1 MLNNSAIAPSFAI
14 GVLVYLGFCIA
25 SNIGVNASAQSANTI
40 PRGVVT
46 TLIGKNSR
54 AFTIL
59 LQPDGKILAGGFTE
73 TSKDQNDFALARYM
87 PDGRIDNSFGQRGV
101 VITDFGQN
109 EIVSEL
115 ALLPDGKIL
124 AVGDSYDENFENSV
138 AIARYNP
145 DGSLDLTFGK
155 QGRVGDLFGGVGQG
169 ISGDGTFLLPDGSF
183 LVSGT
188 THQGFEEAIAVLKF
202 TANGKLDQ
210 EFLSGEKVVLVGSN
224 SIDMLP
230 QPDGKFVLVGSS
242 TAGSCKRCLTAI
254 RLQADGQTDLTWAK
268 GQALFSRIGVD
279 SVYLRA
285 ATLQADGQVLV
296 AGEASTN
303 RKLNFTVARIT
314 AQGQID
320 ATFGQNGHQTISMGK
335 DSIAVGVTTQSNGKI
350 VIAGLIEE
358 DGIIPQSVIV
368 QLNKNG
374 SLDPGFGK
382 GGQVFLTAQKIRTK
396 AITRQPNGKI
406 VVAGDF
412 QGGSKTGYSLA
423 LTRLNTDGTLD
434 TTFGQKP

>member
-1 MLNNSAIAPSFAI
+1 MQNNHSIALSLAT
-14 GVLVYLGFCIA
+14 VALVYLGFSLA
-25 SNIGVNASAQSANTI
+25 PNAVSNASAQSTNSV

-46 TLIGKNSR
+46 TVIGKESR
-54 AFTIL
+54 AFTTL

-87 PDGRIDNSFGQRGV
+87 PDGRIDNSFGQHGV

-109 EIVSEL
+109 EIVHKL

-124 AVGDSYDENFENSV
+124 AVGHSYDENFEESL
-138 AIARYNP
+138 ALARYNP

-155 QGRVGDLFGGVGQG
+155 QGRVGTLFGDVGQD
-169 ISGDGTFLLPDGSF
+169 INGDGIFLLPDGSF

-188 THQGFEEAIAVLKF
+188 TYQGFEKAVIVLKF
-202 TANGKLDQ
+202 TADGKLDQ
-210 EFLSGEKVVLVGSN
+210 EFLTGKNIVLVGSD
-224 SIDMLP
+224 SIAMLL

-242 TAGSCKRCLTAI
+242 TAGFCKRCLTAI
-254 RLQADGQTDLTWAK
+254 RLQADGQTDLTWSK
-268 GQALFSRIGVD
+268 GQALFSRIGAD
-279 SVYLRA
+279 SVSLRD

-335 DSIAVGVTTQSNGKI
+335 NSIAVGVTTQSNGKI

-423 LTRLNTDGTLD
+423 VARLNTDGTLD
-434 TTFGQKP
+434 TMFGQKP